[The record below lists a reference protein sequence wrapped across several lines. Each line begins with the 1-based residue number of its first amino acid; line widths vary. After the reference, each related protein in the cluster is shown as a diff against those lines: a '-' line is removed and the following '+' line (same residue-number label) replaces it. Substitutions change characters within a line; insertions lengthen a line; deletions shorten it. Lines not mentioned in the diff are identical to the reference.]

1 MKLLFKLI
9 AVLLIAGLCAYV
21 TAEFLMEF
29 WWFRSLNLGTY
40 FVLRESYEWLVKI
53 GTTILLTSLVY
64 LNFSYMPRA
73 LSLHKES
80 DNEGLLGFLQRHKK
94 LLWLI
99 SFLVVIPLL
108 IPVYTH
114 WESFL
119 LYYFGAKSELVDPVY
134 AKDISY
140 YLFSYPVYTLIQ
152 KELLWIFTVLIALL
166 GFLYLVF
173 YKKHKHKLQEFPAA
187 AKLHIALLV
196 AILIILQIWSIA
208 LERIE
213 LLYEDRHLPVFFGP
227 GFVEMN
233 HQLPLI
239 ILSFVLF
246 LGTAVATLYSL
257 YSGKKYTLTV
267 GFGIAYLLVFTLK
280 QVDVIPN
287 LIDDYYVSSNPV
299 QAEAKYI
306 QRHIK
311 ATSDAFNFADVTVK
325 NYPIVPTLTAS
336 ISKEIISELDNIPL
350 WDNDLLLPVFEQ
362 LQSIRPYFS
371 FYQIAA
377 DRYNLGGK
385 NQQVNI
391 AAREIDYQGLA
402 IEAQNW
408 RNRHLVYTH
417 GYGMLMSPSDQQAN
431 QPMQWL
437 INNFGQDV
445 KFDELRIDR
454 PEIYYGLAQ
463 LKYAVVPNSQSLKP
477 ENKISG
483 DMSTDYQGTGGL
495 LLSSLLTK
503 AVVSIFFKD
512 ERLFFS
518 AAISN
523 DSRILVR
530 RNIYKRIKEIAPFLL
545 LDTDPY
551 PVLIDHKIY
560 WIVDAYTTSK
570 LYPLVQPVTLE
581 GSVKGAKAEKFN
593 YARNSVKII
602 IDAYNGSVDF
612 YVVDDNDPLIKTYQ
626 RLYPSLF
633 KDFAEVPKPFIK
645 HFSYP
650 IAWFTLQM
658 RLYARFHQTDPV
670 IFYQQSEALEFA
682 HMGDKPAQPYYLT
695 IDIEEQEKTKSLDQK
710 KFVAV
715 NLFSPLGLGNLNSIA
730 IAGCLKAEHCNDH
743 YQDDIF
749 IYKFPKDVQVEG
761 PAQASALMNQ
771 NPDISRQFTLWNQH
785 GSKVIRGRMIIV
797 PVEHALL
804 YIQPVYIQSSSA
816 EGFPSLVKVLVAL
829 DRHTEM
835 ADSLAEAFEKLQKKM
850 MATQGTR
857 FGGISI
863 PTD

>member
-9 AVLLIAGLCAYV
+9 VALLIVGLCAYL

-40 FVLRESYEWLVKI
+40 FILRESYEWLVKI
-53 GTTILLTSLVY
+53 GTTILLTNLVY

-80 DNEGLLGFLQRHKK
+80 DNKGLLAFLQSNKK

-99 SFLVVIPLL
+99 SFLLVIPLL

-140 YLFSYPVYTLIQ
+140 YFFSYPVYALIQ
-152 KELLWIFTVLIALL
+152 KELLWIFAVLIALL
-166 GFLYLVF
+166 SCLYLVF
-173 YKKHKHKLQEFPAA
+173 YKKHKQKLQEFPAA
-187 AKLHIALLV
+187 AKLHIAILV
-196 AILIILQIWSIA
+196 AILIFLQIWSIA

-239 ILSFVLF
+239 ILSFILF
-246 LGTAVATLYSL
+246 LGTAVAAIYSL
-257 YSGKKYTLTV
+257 YSGQKYKLAM
-267 GFGIAYLLVFTLK
+267 GFGLAYLLVLTLK
-280 QVDVIPN
+280 QADVIPN

-311 ATSDAFNFADVTVK
+311 ATADAFNFDDITVK
-325 NYPIVPTLTAS
+325 NYPVVPTLTAS
-336 ISKEIISELDNIPL
+336 ISKEITSELDNIPL
-350 WDNDLLLPVFEQ
+350 WDNDLLLSAFEQ

-377 DRYNLGGK
+377 DRYKLGGK

-402 IEAQNW
+402 VEAQNW

-417 GYGMLMSPSDQQAN
+417 GYGMLMLPSDQQAN
-431 QPMQWL
+431 KPMQWL
-437 INNFGQDV
+437 ISDFGQDV
-445 KFDELRIDR
+445 KFDKLRIDR
-454 PEIYYGLAQ
+454 PEIYYGLAKS
-463 LKYAVVPNSQSLKP
+463 KYAVVPNSESLKP
-477 ENKISG
+477 ENRISG

-495 LLSSLLTK
+495 PLSSLFAK

-518 AAISN
+518 AGINN

-530 RNIYKRIKEIAPFLL
+530 RNIYQRIKEIAPFLM
-545 LDTDPY
+545 LDNDPY

-560 WIVDAYTTSK
+560 WIVDAYTTSR

-581 GSVKGAKAEKFN
+581 DSEPGTTAEKFN

-612 YVVDDNDPLIKTYQ
+612 YVVDSKDPLIKTYQ
-626 RLYPSLF
+626 RLYPGLF
-633 KDFAEVPKPFIK
+633 KEFAQVPKPFIK
-645 HFSYP
+645 HFRYT
-650 IAWFTLQM
+650 IAWFALQM

-670 IFYQQSEALEFA
+670 IFYQQSAALEFS
-682 HMGDKPAQPYYLT
+682 HIGDKPGQPYYLT
-695 IDIEEQEKTKSLDQK
+695 LDIEEQEKTKAVESQK
-710 KFVAV
+710 FIAV
-715 NLFSPLGLGNLNSIA
+715 NLFSPLGLDNLYSIA
-730 IAGCLKAEHCNDH
+730 IAGCLKAEHCNEH

-749 IYKFPKDVQVEG
+749 IYKFPQDVQVEG
-761 PAQASALMNQ
+761 PAQVSALMNQ
-771 NPDISRQFTLWNQH
+771 NPDISRQFSLWNQH

-797 PVEHALL
+797 FVEHTLL
-804 YIQPVYIQSSSA
+804 YIQPLYLQSSSA
-816 EGFPSLVKVLVAL
+816 EGFPTLVKVLVAL
-829 DRHTEM
+829 GRHTEI
-835 ADSLAEAFEKLQKKM
+835 ADSLTQAFEKLQKKI
-850 MATQGTR
+850 MAAQGR
-857 FGGISI
+857 IEPIS
-863 PTD
+863 TSAD